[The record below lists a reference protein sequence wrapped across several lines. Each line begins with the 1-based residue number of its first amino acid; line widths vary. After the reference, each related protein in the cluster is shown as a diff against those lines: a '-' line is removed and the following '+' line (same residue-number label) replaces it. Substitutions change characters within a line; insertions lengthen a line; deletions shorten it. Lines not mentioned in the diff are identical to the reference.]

1 MIREL
6 FSKHGVI
13 EDVRFPKSG
22 GCCFVQFETLE
33 ECEAALQE
41 NGATLDG
48 AEIKVDKSSN
58 RSKPTN
64 AFSIFVGNLSYNTT
78 EESLRN
84 AFGECGNVI
93 RVSIPQNEM
102 GSKGFA
108 FVDFDTEE
116 AQKKAIEYNE
126 TDLDGRTIRV
136 DVGSKG
142 GRGGGGGFR
151 GSDRGGGR
159 GGGRG
164 FGGDRGGGRGRGF
177 GGGRGKW

>member
-136 DVGSKG
+136 DVGQSGGSRG
-142 GRGGGGGFR
+142 GRGGSR
-151 GSDRGGGR
+151 GGR
-159 GGGRG
+159 GGRG
-164 FGGDRGGGRGRGF
+164 SDRGGGRGRGF
-177 GGGRGKW
+177 GGGGGGRGKW